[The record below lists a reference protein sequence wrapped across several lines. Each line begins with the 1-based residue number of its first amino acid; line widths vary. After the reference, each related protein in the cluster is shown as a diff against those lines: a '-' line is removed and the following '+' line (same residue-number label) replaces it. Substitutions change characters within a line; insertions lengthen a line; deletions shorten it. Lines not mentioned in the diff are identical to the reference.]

1 MKRNARAMQDRTGRH
16 RHLMPARPAL
26 KKFSIAQLVR
36 LGVSTSWTLVA
47 IRPAALAAVPATVVF
62 RHEAA
67 LELSQG
73 AREVESGHGPN
84 TLHDPRAQHVELA
97 ESTG

>member
-47 IRPAALAAVPATVVF
+47 IRPAALAEVPATVVF
-62 RHEAA
+62 VTKRLWNSAKLRGKSGRA
-67 LELSQG
+67 MVRTPSMT
-73 AREVESGHGPN
+73 REQN
-84 TLHDPRAQHVELA
+84 VELA